1 VGGVGIT
8 ATLVVLCTGTRDCA
22 SVHLV
27 LNKTRHKGIS
37 LIKARLSKDLGK
49 ESACAGS
56 W

>member
-1 VGGVGIT
+1 MLLPG
-8 ATLVVLCTGTRDCA
+8 TLGTVLLC
-22 SVHLV
+22 VFV

-49 ESACAGS
+49 EIVFAGS